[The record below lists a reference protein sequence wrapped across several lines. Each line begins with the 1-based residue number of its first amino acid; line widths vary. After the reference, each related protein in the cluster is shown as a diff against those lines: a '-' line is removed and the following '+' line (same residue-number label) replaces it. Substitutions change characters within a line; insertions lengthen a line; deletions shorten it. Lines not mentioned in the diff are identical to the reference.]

1 MAAFGV
7 ILSPPVS
14 PEPPTQ
20 LVRAIGRWS
29 LAALVL
35 NSIIGS
41 SIFGLP
47 STIAGLLGRASPLA
61 YLLTAL
67 GMAALMGCFA
77 EVASQFSAAGGPYL
91 YARTAFGRPVGILM
105 GWLFWLARVTAPAAA
120 TNLFVN
126 YLGELWPGAQ
136 QPAGRLAVLTLII
149 GVLAVVNYRG
159 VSAGAWLSNVSTV
172 AKVGTLVA
180 FIAVGG
186 YWVAT
191 HSPSG
196 PLPAA
201 AAIHPSWRDWVQAVL
216 LLVFA
221 YGGFES
227 ALTPM
232 GEAKDPQRD
241 APFALFSVLIVVTL
255 LYTLVQ
261 TVVVYALPDAAQTER
276 PLAEAARLFLGS
288 PGALLV
294 AAGALVSLYGYLS
307 AMMLAG
313 PRIPFA
319 MAENRDLPAIFAAI
333 HPRFRTP
340 SVSIV
345 LWAALMW
352 GLAVYGTF
360 RWNVALS
367 SAARL
372 FYYGLTCAALLV
384 LRRKQ
389 PDVARFRLP
398 AGPMMAALGMGFS
411 LVLLSGI
418 GKTEVIILA
427 ATAVIA
433 LLNLLWVRGRGGSQ
447 PSASPH
453 I

>member
-1 MAAFGV
+1 M
-7 ILSPPVS
+7 S
-14 PEPPTQ
+14 EPPPTH
-20 LVRAIGRWS
+20 LIRAIGRWS

-47 STIAGLLGRASPLA
+47 SVIAKLVGRASPLA

-67 GMAALMGCFA
+67 GVAVLMGCFA

-120 TNLFVN
+120 TNLFVD
-126 YLGELWPGAQ
+126 YLGDLWPGAQ

-159 VSAGAWLSNVSTV
+159 VSAGAWVSNISTV
-172 AKVGTLVA
+172 AKLGTLLA

-186 YWVAT
+186 FWLLT
-191 HSPSG
+191 HSPSA
-196 PLPAA
+196 PPPAGA
-201 AAIHPSWRDWVQAVL
+201 APPSWSDWGQAVL

-241 APFALFSVLIVVTL
+241 APFALFSVLVVVTL

-261 TVVVYALPDAAQTER
+261 VVVVYSLPNAAETKAPLADAAR
-276 PLAEAARLFLGS
+276 IFLDE

-294 AAGALVSLYGYLS
+294 TAGALVSLYGYLS

-313 PRIPFA
+313 PRVPFA
-319 MAENRDLPAIFAAI
+319 MAENRDLPAVFAAI
-333 HPRFRTP
+333 HPRYHTP
-340 SVSIV
+340 HLSIAVYALV
-345 LWAALMW
+345 LW
-352 GLAVYGTF
+352 GLAIYGSF

-367 SAARL
+367 TAARL
-372 FYYGLTCAALLV
+372 FYYGLTCAALIA

-389 PDVARFRLP
+389 PGAARFRLP
-398 AGPMMAALGMGFS
+398 AGTLMALLGIAFC
-411 LVLLSGI
+411 LVLVKGI
-418 GKTEVIILA
+418 GKPEVVILA
-427 ATAVIA
+427 ATTVIA
-433 LLNLLWVRGRGGSQ
+433 LLNWLWARGRTQPQ
-447 PSASPH
+447 PSP
-453 I
+453 

>member
-1 MAAFGV
+1 V
-7 ILSPPVS
+7 TSP
-14 PEPPTQ
+14 PPTQ

-67 GMAALMGCFA
+67 GMVALMGCFA
-77 EVASQFSAAGGPYL
+77 EVASQFDAAGGPYL

-105 GWLFWLARVTAPAAA
+105 GWLLWLARVTAPAAA

-126 YLGELWPGAQ
+126 YLGEFWSGAQ
-136 QPAGRLAVLTLII
+136 APAGRLAVLTLLI

-172 AKVGTLVA
+172 AKIATLVA

-186 YWVAT
+186 VWLAT

-196 PLPAA
+196 PPPPPVHA
-201 AAIHPSWRDWVQAVL
+201 SWHDWVQAVL

-241 APFALFSVLIVVTL
+241 APFALFSVLLVVTI

-261 TVVVYALPDAAQTER
+261 TVVVYALPNAAQTER
-276 PLAEAARLFLGS
+276 PLAAAARLFLGG
-288 PGALLV
+288 PGAVLV
-294 AAGALVSLYGYLS
+294 TAGALVSLYGYLS

-319 MAENRDLPAIFAAI
+319 MAENRDLPAVFAAI

-340 SVSIV
+340 NVSIV
-345 LWAALMW
+345 LWASLMW

-372 FYYGLTCAALLV
+372 FYYGLTCAALVV

-389 PDVARFRLP
+389 PEAARFRLP
-398 AGPMMAALGMGFS
+398 AGTLMAALGIAFS
-411 LVLLSGI
+411 LVLVSGI

-427 ATAVIA
+427 ATTVIA
-433 LLNLLWVRGRGGSQ
+433 LLNLLWVRLRAQ
-447 PSASPH
+447 PQSSA
-453 I
+453 

>member
-1 MAAFGV
+1 MT
-7 ILSPPVS
+7 SP
-14 PEPPTQ
+14 PPTQ

-47 STIAGLLGRASPLA
+47 SIIAGLLGRASPLA

-67 GMAALMGCFA
+67 GMVALMGCFA
-77 EVASQFSAAGGPYL
+77 EVASQFDAAGGPYL
-91 YARTAFGRPVGILM
+91 YARSAFGRPVGILM
-105 GWLFWLARVTAPAAA
+105 GWLLWLARVTAPAAA

-126 YLGELWPGAQ
+126 YLGEFWSGAQ
-136 QPAGRLAVLTLII
+136 APAGRLAVLTLLI

-172 AKVGTLVA
+172 AKIATLVA

-186 YWVAT
+186 VWLAT

-196 PLPAA
+196 PPPPPVHA
-201 AAIHPSWRDWVQAVL
+201 SWHDWVQAVL

-241 APFALFSVLIVVTL
+241 APFALFSVLLVVTI

-261 TVVVYALPDAAQTER
+261 TVVVYALPNAAQTER
-276 PLAEAARLFLGS
+276 PLAAAARLFLGG
-288 PGALLV
+288 PGAVLV
-294 AAGALVSLYGYLS
+294 TAGALVSLYGYLS

-319 MAENRDLPAIFAAI
+319 MAENRDLPTVFAAI

-340 SVSIV
+340 NVSIV
-345 LWAALMW
+345 LWASLMW

-372 FYYGLTCAALLV
+372 FYYGLTCAALVV

-389 PDVARFRLP
+389 PEAARFRLL
-398 AGPMMAALGMGFS
+398 AGTLMAALGIAFS
-411 LVLLSGI
+411 LVLVSGI
-418 GKTEVIILA
+418 GKTEVVILA
-427 ATAVIA
+427 TTTVIA
-433 LLNLLWVRGRGGSQ
+433 LLNLLWVRLRAQ
-447 PSASPH
+447 PQSPA
-453 I
+453 

>member
-1 MAAFGV
+1 
-7 ILSPPVS
+7 VS
-14 PEPPTQ
+14 EEPPTQ

-47 STIAGLLGRASPLA
+47 SVIAKLLGRTSPLA
-61 YLLTAL
+61 YLVTAL
-67 GMAALMGCFA
+67 GVAVLMGCFA

-120 TNLFVN
+120 TNLFVD

-136 QPAGRLAVLTLII
+136 APAGRLAILTLLI

-159 VSAGAWLSNVSTV
+159 VSAGAWVSNVSTV
-172 AKVGTLVA
+172 AKIGTLVA

-186 YWVAT
+186 FWLMT
-191 HSPSG
+191 HSPSA
-196 PLPAA
+196 PPPATA
-201 AAIHPSWRDWVQAVL
+201 VPPSWRDWVQAVL

-241 APFALFSVLIVVTL
+241 APFALFSVLLVVTV

-261 TVVVYALPDAAQTER
+261 VVVVYSLPNAAETKAPLADAAR
-276 PLAEAARLFLGS
+276 IFLQG

-294 AAGALVSLYGYLS
+294 TVGALVSLYGYLS

-319 MAENRDLPAIFAAI
+319 MAENHDLPAVFAAI

-340 SVSIV
+340 NVSIV
-345 LWAALMW
+345 LWGSLMW
-352 GLAVYGTF
+352 GLAVYGSF

-367 SAARL
+367 TAARL
-372 FYYGLTCAALLV
+372 FYYGLTCAALIA
-384 LRRKQ
+384 LRRQQ
-389 PDVARFRLP
+389 PGAARFRLP
-398 AGPMMAALGMGFS
+398 AGTLMAVLGIAFC
-411 LVLLSGI
+411 LVLVKGI
-418 GKTEVIILA
+418 GESEVIILA
-427 ATAVIA
+427 ATVVVA
-433 LLNLLWVRGRGGSQ
+433 LLNLLWVRLRAKEPR
-447 PSASPH
+447 PSS
-453 I
+453 

>member
-1 MAAFGV
+1 M
-7 ILSPPVS
+7 SQP
-14 PEPPTQ
+14 PPTQ

-120 TNLFVN
+120 TNLFVD
-126 YLGELWPGAQ
+126 YLGEFWPGAQ
-136 QPAGRLAVLTLII
+136 EPAGRLAVLTLLI

-186 YWVAT
+186 LWLVT
-191 HSPSG
+191 HGPSA
-196 PLPAA
+196 PPPAA
-201 AAIHPSWRDWVQAVL
+201 AAPPTWRDWVQAVL

-241 APFALFSVLIVVTL
+241 APFALFSVLVVVTL

-261 TVVVYALPDAAQTER
+261 TVVVYSLPNAAETQS
-276 PLAEAARLFLGS
+276 PLAAAARLFLGG
-288 PGALLV
+288 PGAALV
-294 AAGALVSLYGYLS
+294 TAGALISLYGYLS
-307 AMMLAG
+307 AMALAG
-313 PRIPFA
+313 PRLPFA
-319 MAENRDLPAIFAAI
+319 MAENRDLPVVFATI

-340 SVSIV
+340 NVAIV
-345 LWAALMW
+345 LWGSLIW
-352 GLAVYGTF
+352 GLAVYGSF

-372 FYYGLTCAALLV
+372 FYYGLTCAALV
-384 LRRKQ
+384 ALRRKQ
-389 PDVARFRLP
+389 PEAARFRLP
-398 AGPMMAALGMGFS
+398 AGTLIAALGIGFS
-411 LVLLSGI
+411 LVLVSGI
-418 GKTEVIILA
+418 GETELLILG
-427 ATAVIA
+427 ATTVIA
-433 LLNLLWVRGRGGSQ
+433 LLNLLWVRLRAQ
-447 PSASPH
+447 PQSTS
-453 I
+453 

>member
-1 MAAFGV
+1 M
-7 ILSPPVS
+7 S
-14 PEPPTQ
+14 EHPPTQ

-77 EVASQFSAAGGPYL
+77 EVASQFNAAGGPYL

-126 YLGELWPGAQ
+126 YLAELWPGAQ
-136 QPAGRLAVLTLII
+136 APAGRIAVLTLLI
-149 GVLAVVNYRG
+149 GILAVVNYRG

-172 AKVGTLVA
+172 AKIGTLVA

-186 YWVAT
+186 IWLTT
-191 HSPSG
+191 HSASAPSA
-196 PLPAA
+196 PVHA
-201 AAIHPSWRDWVQAVL
+201 SWHDWVQAVL

-241 APFALFSVLIVVTL
+241 APFALYSVLVVVTL

-261 TVVVYALPDAAQTER
+261 TVVVYALPNAAQTER
-276 PLAEAARLFLGS
+276 PLAAAARLFLGG
-288 PGALLV
+288 PGAILV
-294 AAGALVSLYGYLS
+294 TAGALVSLYGYLS

-319 MAENRDLPAIFAAI
+319 MAENRDLPAIFGAI

-340 SVSIV
+340 NVSIV
-345 LWAALMW
+345 LWASLMW

-384 LRRKQ
+384 LRRKH
-389 PDVARFRLP
+389 PAAARFRLP
-398 AGPMMAALGMGFS
+398 AGTLMAALGIGFS
-411 LVLLSGI
+411 LVLVIGI
-418 GKTEVIILA
+418 GKSEVMILA
-427 ATAVIA
+427 ATAAIA
-433 LLNLLWVRGRGGSQ
+433 LLNLLWVRRRTAAPQSS
-447 PSASPH
+447 SAP
-453 I
+453 

>member
-1 MAAFGV
+1 
-7 ILSPPVS
+7 VS
-14 PEPPTQ
+14 EQPPTQ

-67 GMAALMGCFA
+67 GMVALMGCFA

-136 QPAGRLAVLTLII
+136 EPAGRLAALTLII

-172 AKVGTLVA
+172 AKIGTLVA

-186 YWVAT
+186 FWLVT
-191 HSPSG
+191 HSPSA
-196 PLPAA
+196 PPPATALP
-201 AAIHPSWRDWVQAVL
+201 PTWRDWVQAVL

-221 YGGFES
+221 FGGFES

-241 APFALFSVLIVVTL
+241 APFALFSVLAVVTL

-261 TVVVYALPDAAQTER
+261 VVVVYSLPNAAQTER
-276 PLAEAARLFLGS
+276 PLAAAARIFLDE

-294 AAGALVSLYGYLS
+294 TGGALISLYGYLS

-319 MAENRDLPAIFAAI
+319 MAENRDLPAVFAAI

-340 SVSIV
+340 NVSIV

-367 SAARL
+367 TAARL

-389 PDVARFRLP
+389 PGAARFRLP
-398 AGPMMAALGMGFS
+398 AGTLMAALGIGFC
-411 LVLLSGI
+411 LVLMKGI
-418 GKTEVIILA
+418 GKAEIIILA
-427 ATAVIA
+427 ATTVIA
-433 LLNLLWVRGRGGSQ
+433 LLNLLWVGRRAQ
-447 PSASPH
+447 PSP
-453 I
+453 

>member
-1 MAAFGV
+1 M
-7 ILSPPVS
+7 ILSRPQVS
-14 PEPPTQ
+14 EERPTQ

-67 GMAALMGCFA
+67 GVAALMGCFA

-136 QPAGRLAVLTLII
+136 APVGRLAVLTLLI
-149 GVLAVVNYRG
+149 GILAVVNYRG

-172 AKVGTLVA
+172 AKISTLVA

-186 YWVAT
+186 VWLTT
-191 HSPSG
+191 HSASAP
-196 PLPAA
+196 PPPV
-201 AAIHPSWRDWVQAVL
+201 HPSWRDWGQAVL

-232 GEAKDPQRD
+232 GEARDPQRD
-241 APFALFSVLIVVTL
+241 APFALFSVLVVVTL

-261 TVVVYALPDAAQTER
+261 TVVVYALPNAAQTER
-276 PLAEAARLFLGS
+276 PLAAAARLFLGG
-288 PGALLV
+288 PGAVLV
-294 AAGALVSLYGYLS
+294 TAGALVSLYGYLS

-313 PRIPFA
+313 PRLPFA

-340 SVSIV
+340 NVSIV
-345 LWAALMW
+345 LMASLMW

-367 SAARL
+367 TAARL

-389 PDVARFRLP
+389 PDAARFRLP
-398 AGPMMAALGMGFS
+398 AGTLMAVLGIGFS
-411 LVLLSGI
+411 LVLVIGI

-427 ATAVIA
+427 ATTVIA
-433 LLNLLWVRGRGGSQ
+433 LINLLWARRRTAE
-447 PSASPH
+447 PRTSPAP
-453 I
+453 

>member
-1 MAAFGV
+1 M
-7 ILSPPVS
+7 
-14 PEPPTQ
+14 
-20 LVRAIGRWS
+20 
-29 LAALVL
+29 L

-47 STIAGLLGRASPLA
+47 SVIAKLVGRASPLA

-67 GMAALMGCFA
+67 GVAVLMGCFA

-120 TNLFVN
+120 TNLFVD
-126 YLGELWPGAQ
+126 YLGEIWPGAQ
-136 QPAGRLAVLTLII
+136 HPAGRLAVLTLII

-159 VSAGAWLSNVSTV
+159 VSGGAWLSNISTV
-172 AKVGTLVA
+172 AKIWTLVA

-186 YWVAT
+186 FWLAAHGPSPPPPPSAAPAT
-191 HSPSG
+191 
-196 PLPAA
+196 
-201 AAIHPSWRDWVQAVL
+201 WRDWVQAVL

-241 APFALFSVLIVVTL
+241 APFALFGVLAVVTV

-261 TVVVYALPDAAQTER
+261 TVVVYSLPNAAATNR
-276 PLAEAARLFLGS
+276 PLAEAAHLFLGET
-288 PGALLV
+288 GALLV
-294 AAGALVSLYGYLS
+294 TAGALVSLYGYLS

-319 MAENRDLPAIFAAI
+319 MAENRDLPAVFAAI

-340 SVSIV
+340 NVSIV
-345 LWAALMW
+345 LWGSLMW
-352 GLAVYGTF
+352 GLAVYGNF

-367 SAARL
+367 TAARL
-372 FYYGLTCAALLV
+372 FYYGITCAALLA
-384 LRRKQ
+384 LRRQ
-389 PDVARFRLP
+389 RPEAARFRLP
-398 AGPMMAALGMGFS
+398 AGTLMAVLGIAFC
-411 LVLLSGI
+411 LVLLKGI
-418 GKTEVIILA
+418 GKTEIMILA
-427 ATAVIA
+427 ATTVIA
-433 LLNLLWVRGRGGSQ
+433 LLNWLWVRGRADIQ
-447 PSASPH
+447 PSPSP
-453 I
+453 

>member
-1 MAAFGV
+1 
-7 ILSPPVS
+7 VS
-14 PEPPTQ
+14 QPPPTH
-20 LVRAIGRWS
+20 LIRAIGRWS

-47 STIAGLLGRASPLA
+47 SVIAKLVGRASPLA

-67 GMAALMGCFA
+67 GVAVLMGCFA

-105 GWLFWLARVTAPAAA
+105 GWLFWLARITAPAAA
-120 TNLFVN
+120 TNLFAD
-126 YLGELWPGAQ
+126 YLGDLWPGAQ
-136 QPAGRLAVLTLII
+136 APAVRLAVLTLVI

-159 VSAGAWLSNVSTV
+159 VSGGAWLSNVSTV
-172 AKVGTLVA
+172 AKIGTLVA
-180 FIAVGG
+180 FIAIGG
-186 YWVAT
+186 FWLLT
-191 HSPSG
+191 HSPS
-196 PLPAA
+196 PPPPAGA
-201 AAIHPSWRDWVQAVL
+201 PPPSWSDWGQAVL
-216 LLVFA
+216 LLLFA

-241 APFALFSVLIVVTL
+241 APFALFSVLVVVTL

-261 TVVVYALPDAAQTER
+261 VVVVYSLPNAASTKAPLADAAR
-276 PLAEAARLFLGS
+276 IFLGE

-294 AAGALVSLYGYLS
+294 TAGALVSLYGYLS

-319 MAENRDLPAIFAAI
+319 MAENRDLPAVFAAI

-340 SVSIV
+340 NVSIV

-352 GLAVYGTF
+352 GLAVYGNF

-367 SAARL
+367 TAARL
-372 FYYGLTCAALLV
+372 FYYGLTCAALIA
-384 LRRKQ
+384 LRRQQ
-389 PDVARFRLP
+389 PEAARFRLP
-398 AGPMMAALGMGFS
+398 AGTLMALLGIAFC
-411 LVLLSGI
+411 LVLMRSI
-418 GKTEVIILA
+418 GKPEVVILA
-427 ATAVIA
+427 ATTVIA
-433 LLNLLWVRGRGGSQ
+433 LLNWLWARGRAQ
-447 PSASPH
+447 PQSSA
-453 I
+453 

>member
-1 MAAFGV
+1 V
-7 ILSPPVS
+7 TSP
-14 PEPPTQ
+14 PPTQ

-47 STIAGLLGRASPLA
+47 SVIAKLLGRASPLA

-67 GMAALMGCFA
+67 GMVALMGCFA

-120 TNLFVN
+120 TNLFVD

-159 VSAGAWLSNVSTV
+159 VSAGAWVSNVSTV
-172 AKVGTLVA
+172 AKIGTLVA

-186 YWVAT
+186 FWLAT
-191 HSPSG
+191 HSPSPPPPAG
-196 PLPAA
+196 ALP
-201 AAIHPSWRDWVQAVL
+201 PSWRDWVQAVL

-221 YGGFES
+221 FGGFES

-241 APFALFSVLIVVTL
+241 APFALFSVLVVVTV

-261 TVVVYALPDAAQTER
+261 VVVVYSLPNAAQTER
-276 PLAEAARLFLGS
+276 PLAAAARLFLGE

-294 AAGALVSLYGYLS
+294 TAGALVSLYGYLS

-319 MAENRDLPAIFAAI
+319 MAENRDLPAVFAAI

-340 SVSIV
+340 NVSIV

-352 GLAVYGTF
+352 GLAVYGSF

-367 SAARL
+367 TAARL
-372 FYYGLTCAALLV
+372 FYYGLTCAALV
-384 LRRKQ
+384 ALRRQQ
-389 PDVARFRLP
+389 PGAARFRLP
-398 AGPMMAALGMGFS
+398 AGTLMAALGIAFC
-411 LVLLSGI
+411 LVLVKGI
-418 GKTEVIILA
+418 GKPELIILA
-427 ATAVIA
+427 ATIVIA
-433 LLNLLWVRGRGGSQ
+433 LLNLLWVRRRAGAPQ
-447 PSASPH
+447 PSS
-453 I
+453 

>member
-1 MAAFGV
+1 
-7 ILSPPVS
+7 VS
-14 PEPPTQ
+14 EGKPTQ

-47 STIAGLLGRASPLA
+47 SVIAKLVGRASPLA

-67 GMAALMGCFA
+67 GVAVLMGCFA

-120 TNLFVN
+120 TNLFVD

-136 QPAGRLAVLTLII
+136 APAGRLAILTLLI

-159 VSAGAWLSNVSTV
+159 VSGGAWVSNVSTV
-172 AKVGTLVA
+172 AKIGTLVA

-186 YWVAT
+186 FWLMT
-191 HSPSG
+191 HSPSA
-196 PLPAA
+196 PPPATA
-201 AAIHPSWRDWVQAVL
+201 VPPSWRDWVQAVL

-241 APFALFSVLIVVTL
+241 APFALFSVLLVVTV

-261 TVVVYALPDAAQTER
+261 VVVVYSLPNAAETKA
-276 PLAEAARLFLGS
+276 PLADAARLFLHG
-288 PGALLV
+288 PGAALV
-294 AAGALVSLYGYLS
+294 TVGALVSLYGYLS

-319 MAENRDLPAIFAAI
+319 MAENHDLPAVFAAI

-340 SVSIV
+340 NVSIV
-345 LWAALMW
+345 LWGSLMW
-352 GLAVYGTF
+352 GLAVYGSF

-367 SAARL
+367 TAARL
-372 FYYGLTCAALLV
+372 FYYGLTCAALIA
-384 LRRKQ
+384 LRRQQ
-389 PDVARFRLP
+389 PGAARFRLP
-398 AGPMMAALGMGFS
+398 AGTLMAVLGIAFC
-411 LVLLSGI
+411 LVLVKGI
-418 GKTEVIILA
+418 GESEVIILA
-427 ATAVIA
+427 ATVVVA
-433 LLNLLWVRGRGGSQ
+433 LLNLLWVRLRAKEPR
-447 PSASPH
+447 PSS
-453 I
+453 

>member
-1 MAAFGV
+1 
-7 ILSPPVS
+7 VS
-14 PEPPTQ
+14 QPPPTQ
-20 LVRAIGRWS
+20 LLRAIGRWS

-47 STIAGLLGRASPLA
+47 ATIAGLLGRASPLA
-61 YLLTAL
+61 YLVTAL

-120 TNLFVN
+120 TNLFVD

-136 QPAGRLAVLTLII
+136 APAGRLAVLTLIL

-159 VSAGAWLSNVSTV
+159 VSAGAWVSNVSTV
-172 AKVGTLVA
+172 AKIGTLIA

-186 YWVAT
+186 IWLAT
-191 HSPSG
+191 HGPSA
-196 PLPAA
+196 PPPVPAVP
-201 AAIHPSWRDWVQAVL
+201 PSWRDWVQAVL

-241 APFALFSVLIVVTL
+241 APFALFSVLGVVTV

-261 TVVVYALPDAAQTER
+261 VVVVYSLPNAAQTNR
-276 PLAEAARLFLGS
+276 PLAEAARLFLGE

-294 AAGALVSLYGYLS
+294 TAGALVSLYGYLS
-307 AMMLAG
+307 AMALAG
-313 PRIPFA
+313 PRLPFA
-319 MAENRDLPAIFAAI
+319 MAENRDLPAVFAVI

-340 SVSIV
+340 NVSIV
-345 LWAALMW
+345 LWGSLIW
-352 GLAVYGTF
+352 GLAVYGSF

-372 FYYGLTCAALLV
+372 FYYGLTCAALVV
-384 LRRKQ
+384 LRRSQ
-389 PDVARFRLP
+389 PQAARFRLP
-398 AGPMMAALGMGFS
+398 AGTLVAALGIGFS
-411 LVLLSGI
+411 LILVSGI
-418 GKTEVIILA
+418 GETEVIILGV
-427 ATAVIA
+427 TTVIA
-433 LLNLLWVRGRGGSQ
+433 LLNLLWVRGRPGSQ
-447 PSASPH
+447 SSA
-453 I
+453 